1 MCHSVTL
8 GEMMLSHARALF
20 LDEISTGLDS
30 AATFD
35 IVCALQ
41 RWTRVMNGSATVA
54 LLQPSPEVLAL
65 FDNLILMRHGQIVFS
80 GSQSE
85 LRAHFA
91 RINIQPEE
99 EEAIDFA
106 DWLVDFLTDPQAI
119 WKRDMERKIERNR
132 GGKAS
137 ARKSFREHHLHHTQQ
152 QQPQQDAGGKRGVA
166 EEKHKEE
173 EEAPHV
179 GLNNYS
185 DTPNA
190 AAEEANGNG
199 NGNGAHAAA
208 VQPVIHVSPAQQTNG
223 ADGTLQPAPSSWA
236 QDSEAAAVVF
246 HLGEEEEQG
255 HSDNGNEENAAGNA
269 NNAVPHAH
277 GANGHANGNGSAV
290 IGAASGR
297 KKGLGKVFRA
307 ADMPPLSTPAL
318 RKAFEESAVHQS
330 VLAEIATRN
339 QALRQKH
346 EEEIRA
352 AAATT
357 DAHGS
362 NAVAAAAAV
371 PGAPHSP
378 FTRAQLFSAHSW
390 SVWHHTRVC
399 LHRQSQFYARSPE
412 FIFPRLFQSIFMG
425 LVFGSLFYQLGTSN
439 SDFSPRLGLMLS
451 SLIFAAFANMS
462 EVPVA
467 SEFKM
472 VVYKQID
479 AGMYSTFRSER
490 EREREKTNKQ
500 NGRQAKQRSTAQ
512 CQGERPHR

>member
-1 MCHSVTL
+1 
-8 GEMMLSHARALF
+8 MMLSHARALF

-41 RWTRVMNGSATVA
+41 RWTRVMHGSATVA

-80 GSQSE
+80 GSQAE
-85 LRAHFA
+85 LRAHFS

-132 GGKAS
+132 GKSS
-137 ARKSFREHHLHHTQQ
+137 ARKSFREHHLHPHTH
-152 QQPQQDAGGKRGVA
+152 GNGFA

-179 GLNNYS
+179 GLNS
-185 DTPNA
+185 ATPNA
-190 AAEEANGNG
+190 AAEANGNG
-199 NGNGAHAAA
+199 HA
-208 VQPVIHVSPAQQTNG
+208 VQPVIHVSPAQQTQQANG
-223 ADGTLQPAPSSWA
+223 ASSGDGTLQPAPSSWA

-246 HLGEEEEQG
+246 HLGEEEEG
-255 HSDNGNEENAAGNA
+255 HSDNDEQQEEAAANGNGNEHL
-269 NNAVPHAH
+269 AVPHAH
-277 GANGHANGNGSAV
+277 GANGHANGNGAAV
-290 IGAASGR
+290 VVGAASGR

-357 DAHGS
+357 AAHGS
-362 NAVAAAAAV
+362 NAVAAAAA

-378 FTRAQLFSAHSW
+378 FTLAQLFSAHSW

-479 AGMYSTFRSER
+479 AGMYSTFRSDR
-490 EREREKTNKQ
+490 EREREKKNK
-500 NGRQAKQRSTAQ
+500 T
-512 CQGERPHR
+512 